1 MKFFSPTSQPL
12 SVGLTSGH
20 MAVVAPAPEGST
32 LDPMFHRE
40 AVARGAIPESML
52 TLSGGNV
59 AAAAAESAQQRQQA
73 VRDAI
78 TAMLDGGEEGDFN
91 DDGKPNLT
99 KLNAK
104 VGFKVPREEA
114 DAIFAELTQQS

>member
-1 MKFFSPTSQPL
+1 MKFYSPTSEPL
-12 SVGLTSGH
+12 QVGLTSGH
-20 MAVVAPAPEGST
+20 MAVVTADGVD

-40 AVARGAIPESML
+40 AIARGAIPASL
-52 TLSGGNV
+52 TG
-59 AAAAAESAQQRQQA
+59 QA
-73 VRDAI
+73 VAGTAPAFDRAQAIRDAI

-114 DAIFAELTQQS
+114 DAVFAELTKPEA